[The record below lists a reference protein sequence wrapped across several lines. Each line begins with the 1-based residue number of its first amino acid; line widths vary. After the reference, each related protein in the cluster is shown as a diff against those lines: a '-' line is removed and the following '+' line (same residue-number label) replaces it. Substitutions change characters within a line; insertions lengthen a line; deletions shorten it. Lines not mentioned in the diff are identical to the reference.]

1 MKLQNQIAITCNCIT
16 PWEYFA
22 VTILQVTTN
31 EPPGTRE
38 RAPGSTEPPENPST
52 QTEHPSNQEEKATAQ
67 GITPRRLRR
76 YGKRKPP
83 EESPQAINITYTL
96 RILRKLM

>member
-1 MKLQNQIAITCNCIT
+1 M
-16 PWEYFA
+16 
-22 VTILQVTTN
+22 TILQVTTN

-38 RAPGSTEPPENPST
+38 RAPGSTEPPENAST

-83 EESPQAINITYTL
+83 EEEPGRNQFSN
-96 RILRKLM
+96 KLHGAFLIYNLMQYHKLTAVAYNHDE